1 MEIISQKLTKRNF
14 NEFGDILSIEN
25 EINYTTINN
34 GFTHKY
40 DLSKFIGKKTNSS
53 NKVAISIFRG
63 LKRPNPLK
71 INMLECHPLGSQSF
85 MPLNGGSWV
94 VIVCKGDYKEPNLNG
109 LKCFIANKNQGVN
122 YFPGT
127 WHHPLITLE
136 EKQDFMIVD
145 RQSGIDNNLI
155 EFCFNDI
162 SVKL

>member
-1 MEIISQKLTKRNF
+1 MVIISQKLTKSNF

-25 EINYTTINN
+25 EINHTIINN
-34 GFTHKY
+34 GFTQKY
-40 DLSKFIGKKTNSS
+40 NLSKFIGNKNNAY

-63 LKRPNPLK
+63 LRRSNPLK

-85 MPLNGGSWV
+85 MPLNGGKWV
-94 VIVCKGDYKEPNLNG
+94 VIVCKGDSKEPNLKD

-122 YFPGT
+122 YYPGT

-136 EKQDFMIVD
+136 ENQDFMVVD
-145 RQSGIDNNLI
+145 RKNGTDNNLI

>member
-1 MEIISQKLTKRNF
+1 MEIISQKLTQNSF
-14 NEFGDILSIEN
+14 SEFGDILSIEN
-25 EINYTTINN
+25 KINFTTINN

-40 DLSKFIGKKTNSS
+40 DLSKFIGNKNNSF
-53 NKVAISIFRG
+53 NEVAISIFRG

-94 VIVCKGDYKEPNLNG
+94 VIVCKGDSKEPNLKH

-122 YFPGT
+122 YYPGT

>member
-1 MEIISQKLTKRNF
+1 MEIISQKLIKSNF
-14 NEFGDILSIEN
+14 NEFGDVLSIEN

-34 GFTHKY
+34 GFTHKHN
-40 DLSKFIGKKTNSS
+40 LSKFIGYNKNSS
-53 NKVAISIFRG
+53 NEVAISIFRG

-85 MPLNGGSWV
+85 MPLNGSLWV
-94 VIVCKGDYKEPNLNG
+94 VIVCKGDRKKPNLKD
-109 LKCFIANKNQGVN
+109 LKCFIANENQGVN
-122 YFPGT
+122 YYPGT

-136 EKQDFMIVD
+136 EKQDFMVVD
-145 RQSGIDNNLI
+145 RKNGTDNNLI

>member
-1 MEIISQKLTKRNF
+1 MEIISQKLTKSNF

-40 DLSKFIGKKTNSS
+40 DLSKFIGYKNNSS

-63 LKRPNPLK
+63 LRRPNPLK

-85 MPLNGGSWV
+85 MPLNRGTWV
-94 VIVCKGDYKEPNLNG
+94 VIVCKGDREKPNLKD

-136 EKQDFMIVD
+136 EKPFQIQF
-145 RQSGIDNNLI
+145 
-155 EFCFNDI
+155 
-162 SVKL
+162 

>member
-1 MEIISQKLTKRNF
+1 MEIISQKLTKSNF

-25 EINYTTINN
+25 EINYTIINN
-34 GFTHKY
+34 GFTHKHN
-40 DLSKFIGKKTNSS
+40 LSKFIGYNKNSS
-53 NKVAISIFRG
+53 NEVAISIFRG

-94 VIVCKGDYKEPNLNG
+94 VIVCKGDRKEPNLKH

-122 YFPGT
+122 YYPGT

-136 EKQDFMIVD
+136 EKQDFMVVD
-145 RQSGIDNNLI
+145 RKSRTDNNLI
-155 EFCFNDI
+155 EFFFNNI
-162 SVKL
+162 NVKL